1 LTKRRV
7 SIDQKKSYRIIMHA
21 VQTERIEDLQ
31 TIKGFNFPAHVQ
43 FRQLLVTGPP
53 GCGKSTLTRKIGG
66 WFEEGYIDLGMP
78 KWWTSQSLSLRPRE
92 IHLGIPCAGYELGL
106 AVYDPEW
113 VDPPTPPALELN
125 RIKTPPA
132 KRYFFSVDWHSRYA
146 FEFLLTPPQV
156 IFEWRSKRARRGTHH
171 VDGTISLA
179 LIEKQVETMRL
190 VALHLH
196 RNGLSVYI
204 REGVDGGLRRFVDT
218 TD

>member
-1 LTKRRV
+1 
-7 SIDQKKSYRIIMHA
+7 MH
-21 VQTERIEDLQ
+21 VLQTEPIEDLQ
-31 TIKGFNFPAHVQ
+31 TIKGFAFPAHVQ
-43 FRQLLVTGPP
+43 FRQLLITGPP

-66 WFEEGYIDLGMP
+66 WLEEGYIDVSMP
-78 KWWTSQSLSLRPRE
+78 KWWTAPSLVLRPRE
-92 IHLGIPCAGYELGL
+92 IHLGIPCAGYERGL

-113 VDPPTPPALELN
+113 VDPPTPPALELD

-132 KRYFFSVDWHSRYA
+132 KRYFFSVDWYSRYV

-156 IFEWRSKRARRGTHH
+156 IFEWRS
-171 VDGTISLA
+171 
-179 LIEKQVETMRL
+179 MWL